1 MHRRLLP
8 FAIACLLLVPVQ
20 AAEPSQETPPAE
32 PVEAPALPE
41 QAVGD
46 QAADD
51 EQAQAGQ
58 PLPGDAQDP
67 AATSGEDD
75 AEADDA
81 EATDTAEAGA
91 AEVAADDAEPETASS
106 IPLREIHRYVAVFT
120 ALKEAY
126 VDPVDDAELMQSAI
140 RGLLLE
146 LDPHSVY
153 MSAEDARAFDENTTG
168 AYAGVGVEVERLA
181 DGSLRVVAP
190 IDETPAARAGI
201 QSGDMIVA
209 VDGEPLTPAS
219 HEGIGPLRGT
229 PGTRVSMTVMREG
242 ELQPLEI
249 EMERERIHITSIRS
263 RLLEPGYAYVRIS
276 AFQVD
281 TAADFQRHV
290 GELQQ
295 QAPLQGLVLDLR
307 SNPGGL
313 LTSAVQIAD
322 DLLEEGRIVSTRGR
336 HPISE
341 TEFSA
346 TPGDLL
352 QGAPVVVIVDAGS
365 ASASEVLAAA
375 LGDHGRAR
383 IIGSRTFG
391 KGSVQTV
398 LPLDNGDSV
407 KLTTARYYSPDGR
420 SIQARGIDP
429 DVVLEPDT
437 RPPSRVFDRSEAAL
451 PGHLHGDEEDPAV
464 ATGDVLPGDGPIDAA
479 LAELK
484 AMRAGAPPQP

>member
-20 AAEPSQETPPAE
+20 AAEPPQDTPPAE

-41 QAVGD
+41 QAVED
-46 QAADD
+46 QAVDD

-58 PLPGDAQDP
+58 PQPGDAQDP

-91 AEVAADDAEPETASS
+91 AEVAADDAEAETASS

-229 PGTRVSMTVMREG
+229 PGTRV
-242 ELQPLEI
+242 
-249 EMERERIHITSIRS
+249 
-263 RLLEPGYAYVRIS
+263 
-276 AFQVD
+276 
-281 TAADFQRHV
+281 
-290 GELQQ
+290 
-295 QAPLQGLVLDLR
+295 
-307 SNPGGL
+307 
-313 LTSAVQIAD
+313 
-322 DLLEEGRIVSTRGR
+322 
-336 HPISE
+336 
-341 TEFSA
+341 
-346 TPGDLL
+346 
-352 QGAPVVVIVDAGS
+352 
-365 ASASEVLAAA
+365 
-375 LGDHGRAR
+375 
-383 IIGSRTFG
+383 
-391 KGSVQTV
+391 
-398 LPLDNGDSV
+398 
-407 KLTTARYYSPDGR
+407 
-420 SIQARGIDP
+420 
-429 DVVLEPDT
+429 
-437 RPPSRVFDRSEAAL
+437 
-451 PGHLHGDEEDPAV
+451 
-464 ATGDVLPGDGPIDAA
+464 
-479 LAELK
+479 
-484 AMRAGAPPQP
+484 